1 MSCETAKPHSLGT
14 RVADLVARMRETQIN
29 ANEMKVFH
37 KVAVIL
43 EDSQGRIKGDDLIAA
58 SFVAL
63 EDRGAE

>member
-1 MSCETAKPHSLGT
+1 
-14 RVADLVARMRETQIN
+14 MRETQIN

-63 EDRGAE
+63 EDRGPE